1 MRCAAFVKQ
10 PRFLTFLRLPPIRHP
25 RDTHTNEMSDRSLSD
40 DRPEPNAVARI
51 GHVAR
56 VVRCRSTIGV
66 FSSSVGNFV
75 R

>member
-10 PRFLTFLRLPPIRHP
+10 PRFDVFETTPHAIREI
-25 RDTHTNEMSDRSLSD
+25 HTQMKCPTEACPTTDQNE
-40 DRPEPNAVARI
+40 AVARI

-66 FSSSVGNFV
+66 FFWSVGNFLG
-75 R
+75 